1 MYWVRDHALG
11 RHLGRTAKL
20 TRTQGIVYER
30 HQRAQWQ
37 YVARLS
43 HWIRLGEYS
52 SYVMIPLMT
61 TNSVIVSSD
70 NKTLTYKLTAIKT
83 QFLHENFLHTIYKYF
98 KIILVTIL
106 HVYKNFSTYFLWASS
121 LCTAWHPTIKQY
133 IIINFIRPQKLSL
146 G

>member
-20 TRTQGIVYER
+20 TRTRGIVYER

-43 HWIRLGEYS
+43 YWIRLGEYS
-52 SYVMIPLMT
+52 GYVMIPLMT

-106 HVYKNFSTYFLWASS
+106 HVYKNFSTYFLWASI